1 MIMIEIDGS
10 YGEGGG
16 AILRISVALSVLTG
30 NAIHVIN
37 IRAKRPKKGL
47 MPQHLNALKSVA
59 LLSQASCEGVG
70 IGSTEISFTP
80 NDLVGG
86 EYKVDIGTAGSIT
99 LVLQCFM
106 ISAAFADAPV
116 KITLKGGT
124 DVRWSPSADYLRN
137 ITLPLLSSIGYKAR
151 MNLIQR
157 GHYPRGGGII
167 EMKIFPIRK
176 LKPFNF
182 SHLQVDQIKGV
193 SHAVKLPEHVAVRQA
208 KTAENILKKEGFKA
222 DIEVQHSNNG
232 LGPGSGIVL
241 WTEGMSRVG
250 GSSIGE
256 PGKRAE
262 LVGQEAAEELLY
274 HISQNAALDRYMGD
288 QIIPYMAI
296 AGDSLVETAKLTK
309 HTLTNI
315 YAAER
320 ITDQKFN
327 FEGKLGNWAVIK
339 VF

>member
-1 MIMIEIDGS
+1 MIEIDGS

-16 AILRISVALSVLTG
+16 ALLRISAALSALTG
-30 NAIHVIN
+30 NAIHVTN
-37 IRAKRPKKGL
+37 IRAKRPRKGL
-47 MPQHLNALKSVA
+47 MPQHLNALNVVA
-59 LLSQASCEGVG
+59 HLSRASCKGVS
-70 IGSTEISFTP
+70 IGSTEISLTP
-80 NDLVGG
+80 QDLIAG

-106 ISAAFADAPV
+106 IPAAFADAPV
-116 KITLKGGT
+116 KITLIGGT
-124 DVRWSPSADYLRN
+124 DVRWSPSADYLQN

-151 MNLIQR
+151 MKLIQR

-167 EMKIFPIRK
+167 KMKIFPIKK

-182 SHLQVDQIKGV
+182 SHLKVDMIKGV

-208 KTAENILKKEGFKA
+208 KTAENLLSKKGFET
-222 DIEVQHSNNG
+222 DIEVQHSNQG

-241 WTEGMSRVG
+241 WTEGISRVG

-274 HISQNAALDRYMGD
+274 HISQKAALDKYMVD
-288 QIIPYMAI
+288 QIIPYMVLS
-296 AGDSLVETAKLTK
+296 GDSLAETAKLTK
-309 HTLTNI
+309 HALTNI
-315 YAAER
+315 YAAEM
-320 ITDQKFN
+320 ITSRKFN
-327 FEGKLGNWAVIK
+327 IEGKLGDRAVIK